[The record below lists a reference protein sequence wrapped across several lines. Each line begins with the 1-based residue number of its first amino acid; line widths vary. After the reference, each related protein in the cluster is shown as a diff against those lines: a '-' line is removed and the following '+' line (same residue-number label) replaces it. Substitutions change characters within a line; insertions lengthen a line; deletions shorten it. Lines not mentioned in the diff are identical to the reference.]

1 MPTKNLNEATE
12 KTLEYVLGIASD
24 GKIGK
29 MLPPSDGVDGA
40 PGPQGDPGIAGPAGD
55 SAYQVWLDAGNFGT
69 EADFLLDITGPPGP
83 QGDPGIPG
91 ADGANG
97 IGLGTLI
104 TLKNN
109 AYLL

>member
-1 MPTKNLNEATE
+1 MPTKNLNEAVE
-12 KTLEYVLGIASD
+12 KPLEYILGIASD

-40 PGPQGDPGIAGPAGD
+40 PGPQGDPGVAGPAGD
-55 SAYQVWLDAGNFGT
+55 SAYEVWLGEGNVGT

-83 QGDPGIPG
+83 QGDPGTPG
-91 ADGANG
+91 VDGSSG
-97 IGLGTLI
+97 I
-104 TLKNN
+104 TLGSLLVMNSN